1 MKQILDEIEPEK
13 PIPGK
18 VFSILSFAFS
28 ILASF
33 FFILL
38 LIQSWLFFSRREYYR
53 HSPEILVWSVE
64 IACLLGVTFATV
76 SLIRKEKLRHFKAIG
91 VFLNFLIFGLI
102 LGFFLYA
109 VILDMNR

>member
-1 MKQILDEIEPEK
+1 MKEILDEIEPKK
-13 PIPGK
+13 PILGK

-38 LIQSWLFFSRREYYR
+38 LIQSWFFFSRAEYYR
-53 HSPEILVWSVE
+53 HSPELLVWSVE
-64 IACLLGVTFATV
+64 IACLLGVIFATV
-76 SLIRKEKLRHFKAIG
+76 SLVRKEKLRYFKAIG

-102 LGFFLYA
+102 LGSFLYA
-109 VILDMNR
+109 TILDISR